1 MSKELNNAEKEF
13 VKAISEY
20 ETPAVKDSGYFITS
34 LKEIDVDDPERKE
47 KLAAYRYSQRQTW
60 DVIKK
65 LETAVNNFGV
75 DIDGIVEAV
84 KANGKG
90 AYANLVQLSY
100 EWVDMWDKAEEW
112 RTDGRNEASTKLC
125 KEMAQAIKNSNE
137 GKVTNETYYADLDK
151 ASCEMHKT
159 LVQTATK
166 MLAGVLRDN
175 DKSVKKIMEDK
186 GMDKNVYLP
195 LI

>member
-1 MSKELNNAEKEF
+1 MSRELNDVEEAF

-34 LKEIDVDDPERKE
+34 LKEIDVDDPERKD
-47 KLAAYRYSQRQTW
+47 KLAALRYSQRQTW
-60 DVIKK
+60 DIIKK
-65 LETAVNNFGV
+65 LESAVNNFSV
-75 DIDGIVEAV
+75 DLNGMVEAV
-84 KANGKG
+84 KANGQA
-90 AYANLVQLSY
+90 AYTNLVQLSY

-112 RTDGRNEASTKLC
+112 RTDPRNEASTKLC
-125 KEMAQAIKNSNE
+125 KELAQVVRDTND
-137 GKVTNETYYADLDK
+137 GKVFDRAYYADLDK
-151 ASCEMHKT
+151 VSCDMHKT

-175 DKSVKKIMEDK
+175 DKSVKKVMEDK

-195 LI
+195 MI